1 MNIKRKI
8 VLTSIAA
15 LLSLPLGTALADWAN
30 GYGPG
35 AMRGMYPGAQQRM
48 PMMGG
53 PGMMRGMQQGGQQG
67 MPMMGGMGRGGQGG
81 MPMMGGPGMMR
92 GMQQGGQQGM
102 PMAGATPSGTA
113 DTAAPRQDATN
124 TSNGSSMMEG
134 MHQDNR

>member
-67 MPMMGGMGRGGQGG
+67 MPM
-81 MPMMGGPGMMR
+81 
-92 GMQQGGQQGM
+92 
-102 PMAGATPSGTA
+102 AGATPSGTA
-113 DTAAPRQDATN
+113 DTTAPRQDATN